1 MANMEYDENL
11 DQLLDEANEKLEFI
25 RQYTQTLEQ
34 TKAELESAQASEESP
49 KQKGELELTPRYSR
63 LLEET
68 KEYFYALQTNI
79 QLSGDDLKVIAVSST
94 RKNEG
99 KTTTSVGL
107 SVSLA
112 RTGYKVLLLDVD
124 IRNSVLSGIFHSKDK
139 MLGLTEHLSGK
150 AEIAEI
156 IRGTSVENLS
166 VIESGQISPNP
177 VALLRSPKFINLLK
191 VLRNQFDY
199 IIVDTPPI
207 GQVIDAAIITQQC
220 DASFLV
226 TELEKISR
234 TQLIHS
240 RQQLEQT
247 GVLFLGVVANKVAIE
262 HDRYGYYGYGY
273 YGQYGQSEETG
284 KSKKKITNKKG
295 IL

>member
-1 MANMEYDENL
+1 MANKEIDENL
-11 DQLLDEANEKLEFI
+11 QQLEHLLDKLESI
-25 RQYTQTLEQ
+25 RQYSQTLEEA
-34 TKAELESAQASEESP
+34 KPEIVSEQQDILP
-49 KQKGELELTPRYSR
+49 LQIGGELELTPRYSH

-124 IRNSVLSGIFHSKDK
+124 IRNSVLSGIFHSKEK

-156 IRGTSVENLS
+156 IRRTNVENLS

-191 VLRNQFDY
+191 LLRTEFDY

-234 TQLIHS
+234 TQLLHS

-247 GVLFLGVVANKVAIE
+247 GVLFLGVVVNKVTIE

-273 YGQYGQSEETG
+273 YGQYGQSEDEINNH
-284 KSKKKITNKKG
+284 KNK
-295 IL
+295 